1 MRLPI
6 ILLSLFLLAGCVGN
20 VRQNESAR
28 FDLGSAALVWRP
40 ADLALG
46 SVEVTA
52 PSWLAGTAL
61 QYRLLYADPL
71 RRQAY
76 NESRWAAPPAEL
88 LERALNRQPG
98 ATAGCRLR
106 IELDELAQVFD
117 APAASRVLLD
127 ARAALATPRGDAVLA
142 RKAFSILRP
151 AQGADA
157 RGGVEA
163 AAGAAQELAGELG
176 AWLAQA
182 GRETPGLAARCRG

>member
-1 MRLPI
+1 MRLP

-20 VRQNESAR
+20 VRQTESAR
-28 FDLGSAALVWRP
+28 FDLGTAALVWRP
-40 ADLALG
+40 AEVALG

-88 LERALNRQPG
+88 IERALNRQPG
-98 ATAGCRLR
+98 AATGCRLR
-106 IELDELAQVFD
+106 LELDELVQVFD
-117 APAASRVLLD
+117 APAASRVLLE

-142 RKAFSILRP
+142 RQAFAVARP
-151 AQGADA
+151 ASGADA

-163 AAGAAQELAGELG
+163 AAAAVQELAAGLG
-176 AWLAQA
+176 AWLARTA
-182 GRETPGLAARCRG
+182 RETPDLASRCRG